1 MKRFL
6 FLIILL
12 CVGFAHAQT
21 SEEVVKK
28 TIDDFFDGFHKGDS
42 TKLASVLL
50 ADTKLQSAFK
60 TKDGKDQLRTTP
72 IAEFVTS
79 LIKPRKD
86 IYEERLLSYKV
97 LVDGNMAHVWTPY
110 EFYVNGQLSHCGVN
124 SFQLFNDN
132 GQWKITYII
141 DTRRRNDCK
150 TKSE

>member
-6 FLIILL
+6 FLIALFCAFL
-12 CVGFAHAQT
+12 AHSQST
-21 SEEVVKK
+21 EEVVKNA
-28 TIDDFFDGFHKGDS
+28 IIDFFDGFHKGDS
-42 TKLASVLL
+42 LKLTSVLMK
-50 ADTKLQSAFK
+50 DTKLQSAVK
-60 TKDGKDQLRTTP
+60 TKEGQDKLMSTP
-72 IAEFVTS
+72 IDKFIAS

-110 EFYVNGQLSHCGVN
+110 EFYVNSQLSHCGVN

-132 GQWKITYII
+132 GQWKITYIL
-141 DTRRRNDCK
+141 DTRRRTGCE